1 MKEKYLPIGTVVL
14 LKDATKEVMITGL
27 AILGGASET
36 VTDSEGNE
44 KHLAKIWDYSGCPYP
59 EGLITTN
66 EAFAFNH
73 DQIEKICYMGYETEA
88 SELVSKVA
96 KEQVAK
102 IQSEFDI

>member
-44 KHLAKIWDYSGCPYP
+44 KHLAKIWDYSGSPYP
-59 EGLITTN
+59 EGLITTTSSLLGSIFIIPPSIFIIN
-66 EAFAFNH
+66 IIAL
-73 DQIEKICYMGYETEA
+73 
-88 SELVSKVA
+88 SEVSLNTY
-96 KEQVAK
+96 
-102 IQSEFDI
+102 ILFLSGHTTS